1 MFFGSFA
8 WSFVYI
14 SLPFHIQAISTWDA
28 SATLR
33 WTGWILGITPLVTV
47 VTAPLWGR
55 LGRSGDPKTLYA
67 GVQAVQGIG
76 FFGMAIART
85 PPELFL
91 ARLVLGVMGAAST
104 FAFMS
109 AGRSTDI
116 REVRRQ
122 VAAVQSAMTVGQV
135 IGPLAGAIAAA
146 RLGFQESFVLGGLV
160 LVACGALVHW
170 GVPRSGVPQ
179 APRAVGAR
187 TRWREVIAVAFMLLG
202 GSTQIFFLT
211 SILPQV
217 LPPLGVEPSR
227 TLEVGGFIIF
237 ASGAAAALGSV
248 LAPRLSDVWPEH
260 RLVAA
265 LLVASSLSV
274 ALLAL
279 VNSVWLYGILRFLQ
293 VLFIAPIF
301 PIVVSRITQSAGGEA
316 IGVINSARIGAA
328 FIGPVIATT
337 MLAWTSPA
345 LLYIVLGAIGVS
357 CLPLVSVRGRGAK
370 RRAG

>member
-1 MFFGSFA
+1 MFFGSFS

-28 SATLR
+28 GATLR

-55 LGRSGDPKTLYA
+55 LGGSGDPKTLYA
-67 GVQAVQGIG
+67 LVQAVQGIA

-85 PPELFL
+85 LPELFL
-91 ARLVLGVMGAAST
+91 SRLVLGVMGAAST

-109 AGRSTDI
+109 AGRSADI

-170 GVPRSGVPQ
+170 GVPAAGPLEER
-179 APRAVGAR
+179 RGAAR
-187 TRWREVIAVAFMLLG
+187 PTSWREVIAVALMLLA

-211 SILPQV
+211 AILPQV
-217 LPPLGVEPSR
+217 LPPLGVDPAR
-227 TLEVGGFIIF
+227 MLEVGGFVIF
-237 ASGAAAALGSV
+237 ASGAAAALGSI
-248 LAPRLSDVWPEH
+248 LAPRLSEAWPEH
-260 RLVAA
+260 RLIAV

-274 ALLAL
+274 AALAL
-279 VNSVWLYGILRFLQ
+279 VDSVWLYGALRFLQ

-301 PIVVSRITQSAGGEA
+301 PIVVSRVTQSAGGGA

-328 FIGPVIATT
+328 FVGPVIATT
-337 MLAWTSPA
+337 TLAWTSPA
-345 LLYIVLGAIGVS
+345 VLYVILAAIGLA
-357 CLPLVSVRGRGAK
+357 CLPLTAVRARSVAR
-370 RRAG
+370 